1 MIAGEN
7 KECRELLE
15 REAVVEVANRL
26 FIATDDRDWDTALS
40 CFADEVLYD
49 MTSITGGAPERMSAL
64 RIVEGWNEGLRALKA
79 IHHQVGNHVVRIQRD
94 EADLFCYGIAIHY
107 LPNGTNRN
115 TRTFV
120 GSYDLHL
127 QRVRDT
133 WRVDRFAFHLKF
145 VDGNVDLESSQSS

>member
-7 KECRELLE
+7 QECMELLE

-26 FIATDDRDWDTALS
+26 FIGTDDRDWDAVLS
-40 CFADEVLYD
+40 CFADEVLFD
-49 MTSITGGAPERMSAL
+49 MTSVTGGAPERMPKQ
-64 RIVEGWNEGLRALKA
+64 RIVEGWDEGLRALKA
-79 IHHQVGNHVVRIQRD
+79 LHHQVGNHVVRMQKD

-107 LPNGTNRN
+107 LPNQTNRN

-127 QRVRDT
+127 EKVRGT
-133 WRVDRFAFHLKF
+133 WRIDRFAFHLKF
-145 VDGNVDLESSQSS
+145 MDGNMDLEGS